1 MAIALATEITELNLV
16 PIREISRVTGVNTVT
31 LRAWERRYGL
41 LIPQRTSKGHR
52 LYTRDDIQRVQEIQI
67 WLSRGV
73 AISKVK
79 TLLAQKKLHDCI
91 EEIDSVWEVLAAQI
105 HAHINAF
112 HRPRL
117 EHLLADV
124 FALYPVDMVADYL
137 LVPLIKGLQ
146 GDALGQAARR
156 AFFFNVLQEH
166 LQAAI
171 YRQRQAA
178 QGEKV
183 LLVSLPGNPL
193 YANDLESLLINYS
206 CLVHQ
211 FQAEYLG
218 HLDLKE
224 AQLCAGALHAKI
236 IVLVGY
242 EALNTSELQLHL
254 TSWREKN
261 AVPIVLAGD
270 LALVYPALGLDEG
283 AALYPCAT
291 MQQVLATINQLVKG

>member
-1 MAIALATEITELNLV
+1 MATALLTEIAEPNLV

-41 LIPQRTSKGHR
+41 LVPLRTSKGHR
-52 LYTRDDIQRVQEIQI
+52 LYTHDDVQRVQEIQL

-79 TLLAQKKLHDCI
+79 ALLAQKKLHDCI
-91 EEIDSVWEVLAAQI
+91 EEIDSVWEDLAAQI
-105 HAHINAF
+105 YQHINAF

-117 EHLLADV
+117 EHVLSDV

-146 GDALGQAARR
+146 GNALGQAAQH

-171 YRQRQAA
+171 YRQRQVAH
-178 QGEKV
+178 GEKV
-183 LLVSLPGNPL
+183 LLVSLPCNPL
-193 YANDLESLLINYS
+193 YSSDLESLLINYN

-224 AQLCAGALHAKI
+224 AQLCAEALHAKI

-242 EALNTSELQLHL
+242 GALNATELQLHL

-261 AVPIVLAGD
+261 AMPIVLAGN
-270 LALVYPALGLDEG
+270 LASLYPALGLDKG
-283 AALYPCAT
+283 AAVHPCAT
-291 MQQVLATINQLVKG
+291 MQQIQATINQLVKG